1 MLFHIHTYGCQMN
14 VRDSEAVGALLEAR
28 GHTRAPDEEAADII
42 VVNTCSVRAKAEDK
56 AMGKLGLLC
65 ASKRERPHRIV
76 GVMGCMAQRMAT
88 ELFRTIPALDF
99 VVGTRATALVPEA
112 VERVARGERHVC
124 LVGQADAPQQLST
137 AIDDH
142 RQPSTDPEQAPR
154 PSLRGGAARTQAPPP
169 SLRGDAARTQ
179 ALPPSLRGDAPE
191 GQGGVSRADVVTAHE
206 PGAISAFV
214 TILLGCERKCAYC
227 IVPSVRGSEY
237 SRPGADVVR
246 EVRAVVE
253 DGARDVTL
261 LGQSVMRYG
270 IRTPVWPEGH
280 ESPMGFTEPLPRL
293 FEAIATEVP
302 ALRRIRFTS
311 GHPSGVTPE
320 LVRAMRDIPA
330 LCAHIHLPVQSG
342 SDRVLAVMGRG
353 YTRAGYLEAVAR
365 LREAVPDI
373 AITTDVIVGFPGETE
388 EDFQLTRSL
397 LEEAAVDNAFVF
409 KYSPRPGT
417 RSSLWPD
424 DVSPEEKARRN
435 QILLEDQDVRGQ
447 RLNDAWIG
455 REVEVL
461 AEGPSLRNAERWAG
475 RSPQNKIVIF
485 APPSGLRPGDFVRVR
500 IDSAQPQTL
509 YGSV

>member
-28 GHTRAPDEEAADII
+28 GHVRAPDEDAADIV

-56 AMGKLGLLC
+56 ALGKLGLLC
-65 ASKRERPHRIV
+65 ASKRERPGRIV
-76 GVMGCMAQRMAT
+76 GVMGCMAQRMAAD
-88 ELFRTIPALDF
+88 LFRAVPTLDF

-112 VERVARGERHVC
+112 VERVARGERRVC
-124 LVGQADAPQQLST
+124 LVGKTETTDADSCQSPVASS
-137 AIDDH
+137 A
-142 RQPSTDPEQAPR
+142 SA
-154 PSLRGGAARTQAPPP
+154 SSMGSAGAAPSAPPP
-169 SLRGDAARTQ
+169 SSPA
-179 ALPPSLRGDAPE
+179 
-191 GQGGVSRADVVTAHE
+191 RADVVTAHE
-206 PGAISAFV
+206 PGAVSAFV
-214 TILLGCERKCAYC
+214 TILLGCERRCAYC
-227 IVPSVRGSEY
+227 IVPTVRGSEY

-246 EVRAVVE
+246 EVREVVE
-253 DGARDVTL
+253 AGARDVTL

-270 IRTPVWPEGH
+270 VRTPVWPADH

-293 FEAIATEVP
+293 FEAIAAGVP

-311 GHPSGVTPE
+311 GHPSGVTAE
-320 LVRAMRDIPA
+320 LVRAMREIPA
-330 LCAHIHLPVQSG
+330 LCPHIHLPVQSG
-342 SDRVLAVMGRG
+342 SDRVLAAMGRG

-373 AITTDVIVGFPGETE
+373 AITTDVIVGFPGETD
-388 EDFQLTRSL
+388 EDFNLTRSL

-424 DVSPEEKARRN
+424 DVTPEEKARRN
-435 QILLEDQDVRGQ
+435 QVLLADQDVRGQ

-475 RSPQNKIVIF
+475 RSPQNKIVVF
-485 APPSGLRPGDFVRVR
+485 APLSGLRPGDFVRVR

-509 YGSV
+509 YGTATL

>member
-28 GHTRAPDEEAADII
+28 GHARAPDEDAADIV

-65 ASKRERPHRIV
+65 ASKRERPRRIV
-76 GVMGCMAQRMAT
+76 GVMGCMAQRMAD
-88 ELFRTIPALDF
+88 ELFRSFPTLDF

-112 VERVARGERHVC
+112 VERASRGERRIC
-124 LVGQADAPQQLST
+124 LVGQAEEA
-137 AIDDH
+137 
-142 RQPSTDPEQAPR
+142 E
-154 PSLRGGAARTQAPPP
+154 APPP
-169 SLRGDAARTQ
+169 GASRHPPQRGGQREDKALSAVRGDAAAPAST
-179 ALPPSLRGDAPE
+179 PPSVRGDAAE
-191 GQGGVSRADVVTAHE
+191 RQGGVPRADVVTAHE
-206 PGAISAFV
+206 PGAIATFV

-227 IVPSVRGSEY
+227 IVPTVRGSEY

-253 DGARDVTL
+253 SGARDVTL

-270 IRTPVWPEGH
+270 IRTPVWPADH
-280 ESPMGFTEPLPRL
+280 VSPMGFSEPLPRL
-293 FEAIATEVP
+293 FEAIAREVP

-330 LCAHIHLPVQSG
+330 LCPHIHLPVQSG

-353 YTRAGYLEAVAR
+353 YTRVGYLEAVAR

-373 AITTDVIVGFPGETE
+373 SITTDVIVGFPGETE
-388 EDFQLTRSL
+388 EDFELTRSL

-417 RSSLWPD
+417 RSALWPD
-424 DVSPEEKARRN
+424 DVMPEEKARRN
-435 QILLEDQDVRGQ
+435 QVLLEDQDVRGQ

-475 RSPQNKIVIF
+475 RSPQNKIVVF
-485 APPSGLRPGDFVRVR
+485 APPSGLCPGDFVRVR

-509 YGSV
+509 YGTAL

>member
-14 VRDSEAVGALLEAR
+14 VRDSEAVGALLEER
-28 GHTRAPDEEAADII
+28 GHARAPDEDAADIV

-65 ASKRERPHRIV
+65 ASKRERPRRIV
-76 GVMGCMAQRMAT
+76 GVMGCMAQRMAD
-88 ELFRTIPALDF
+88 ELFRSFPTLDF

-112 VERVARGERHVC
+112 VERAARGERRVS
-124 LVGQADAPQQLST
+124 LVGGADET
-137 AIDDH
+137 KH
-142 RQPSTDPEQAPR
+142 RDFGIPDFRDFASAET
-154 PSLRGGAARTQAPPP
+154 
-169 SLRGDAARTQ
+169 
-179 ALPPSLRGDAPE
+179 
-191 GQGGVSRADVVTAHE
+191 RADVVTAHE
-206 PGAISAFV
+206 PGAIATFV

-227 IVPSVRGSEY
+227 IVPTVRGTEY

-246 EVRAVVE
+246 EVRKVVE
-253 DGARDVTL
+253 SGARDVTL

-270 IRTPVWPEGH
+270 IRTTVWPADY
-280 ESPMGFTEPLPRL
+280 ESPMGFAEPLPRL
-293 FEAIATEVP
+293 FEAIAREVP

-330 LCAHIHLPVQSG
+330 LCPHIHLPVQSG
-342 SDRVLAVMGRG
+342 SDRILATMGRG

-373 AITTDVIVGFPGETE
+373 AITTDVIVGFPGETA
-388 EDFQLTRSL
+388 EDFELTRTL
-397 LEEAAVDNAFVF
+397 LEEAAVDNVFVF

-435 QILLEDQDVRGQ
+435 QVLLEDQDVRGQ

-475 RSPQNKIVIF
+475 RSPQNKIVVF
-485 APPSGLRPGDFVRVR
+485 APPSGLCPGDFVRVR

-509 YGSV
+509 YGTAL

>member
-28 GHTRAPDEEAADII
+28 GHARAPDEDAADIV

-56 AMGKLGLLC
+56 ALGKLGLLC
-65 ASKRERPHRIV
+65 ASKRERPRRIV
-76 GVMGCMAQRMAT
+76 GVMGCMAQRMAD
-88 ELFRTIPALDF
+88 ELFRSFPTLDF

-112 VERVARGERHVC
+112 VERAQRGERRIC
-124 LVGQADAPQQLST
+124 LVGQAEET
-137 AIDDH
+137 KH
-142 RQPSTDPEQAPR
+142 RDSGIPVFRDFA
-154 PSLRGGAARTQAPPP
+154 GAET
-169 SLRGDAARTQ
+169 
-179 ALPPSLRGDAPE
+179 
-191 GQGGVSRADVVTAHE
+191 RADVVTAHE
-206 PGAISAFV
+206 PGAIATFV

-227 IVPSVRGSEY
+227 IVPTVRGNEY

-246 EVRAVVE
+246 EVREVVE
-253 DGARDVTL
+253 SGARDVTL

-270 IRTPVWPEGH
+270 VRTPVWPADH
-280 ESPMGFTEPLPRL
+280 ESPMGFAEPLPRL
-293 FEAIATEVP
+293 FEAIAREVP

-330 LCAHIHLPVQSG
+330 LCPHIHLPVQSG
-342 SDRVLAVMGRG
+342 SDRILATMGRG
-353 YTRAGYLEAVAR
+353 YTRAGYLGAVAR

-373 AITTDVIVGFPGETE
+373 AITTDVIVGFPGETA
-388 EDFQLTRSL
+388 EDFELTRTL
-397 LEEAAVDNAFVF
+397 LEEAAVDNVFVF

-435 QILLEDQDVRGQ
+435 QVLLADQDVRGQ
-447 RLNDAWIG
+447 RLNDAWVG

-475 RSPQNKIVIF
+475 RSPQNKIVVF
-485 APPSGLRPGDFVRVR
+485 APLSGLRPGDFVRVR

-509 YGSV
+509 YGTALG